1 MEPNDYYKVYRLMG
15 LSGETFTCEIFIG
28 NAKGVREVSDLINAD
43 LQEHPEC
50 SCHRAEL
57 IHEERNSQNG

>member
-1 MEPNDYYKVYRLMG
+1 MKPNDYYKVYRVMG
-15 LSGETFTCEIFIG
+15 PGHETFIG

-50 SCHRAEL
+50 YSCHRAEL